1 MPGKVIDLKG
11 QTFGRLEVL
20 DFIGV
25 TNRNAVWMCRCQCG
39 KVVPREG
46 GQLRAGHQKSCGCW
60 GAKRRPYESH
70 YNNLVYAA
78 NRRGVGCSLTFEE
91 FLKFTSET
99 ACHYCGAEIVWRPY
113 SDQQTMRHNLD
124 RIVNEKEYSLDNC
137 VVCCYGCNCT
147 RGDRFTYDE
156 FLRLAPVL
164 RSIRDARLA
173 LAAQAREEE

>member
-25 TNRNAVWMCRCQCG
+25 TNRNAVWRCRCQCG

-78 NRRGVGCSLTFEE
+78 NRRG
-91 FLKFTSET
+91 
-99 ACHYCGAEIVWRPY
+99 VWRPY

-173 LAAQAREEE
+173 LAAQALEEE